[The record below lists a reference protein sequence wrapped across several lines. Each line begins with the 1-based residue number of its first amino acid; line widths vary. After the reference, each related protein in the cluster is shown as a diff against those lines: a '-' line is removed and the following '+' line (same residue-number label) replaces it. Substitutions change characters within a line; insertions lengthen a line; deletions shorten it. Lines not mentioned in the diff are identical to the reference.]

1 MTLVGVS
8 FAAAAALYALAGT
21 AFFVHL
27 ARGQKPSA
35 HWAMRALAA
44 AMAAHA
50 GYLISDFAISGRH
63 PLESIQQTLAVL
75 SLLIALAY
83 LSTMRRHGM
92 TAIGAFITPVTL
104 LMLLGAGLRSSLP
117 AVPEHVRSALLPV
130 HIAMNVLG
138 LAAFTLAFAAAVGYV
153 IQERLLRTKHVI
165 GVFQRLP
172 ALEELDALGGR
183 FVTIGFPLFTL
194 GLVLG
199 IVWAAQQ
206 SALSAAQGFGMLA
219 WLFFGIVLLTR
230 AIAGWN
236 GRRAAIGTMLGFMC
250 AMVALGGYWLRGVGG

>member
-1 MTLVGVS
+1 MTVVGVS
-8 FAAAAALYALAGT
+8 FVLSAALYAVACG

-27 ARGQKPSA
+27 ARGTKPSA
-35 HWAMRALAA
+35 HWAMRTLAA

-50 GYLISDFAISGRH
+50 TYLISDFAISGRH
-63 PLESIQQTLAVL
+63 PLEGIQQTLAVL

-83 LSTMRRHGM
+83 LATMRRHGM

-117 AVPEHVRSALLPV
+117 PVPEHVVSALLPV

-138 LAAFTLAFAAAVGYV
+138 LVAFTLAFAAAVGYV

-172 ALEELDALGGR
+172 ALEELDSLGGR
-183 FVTIGFPLFTL
+183 FVTIGFPMFTL
-194 GLVLG
+194 GLMLG

-206 SALSAAQGFGMLA
+206 SALSAAQGFAMLA

-230 AIAGWN
+230 AVAGWN

-250 AMVALGGYWLRGVGG
+250 AMVALGGYWLRGLGG

>member
-1 MTLVGVS
+1 MTVVGIT
-8 FAAAAALYALAGT
+8 FALGALLYAVACA

-27 ARGQKPSA
+27 SRGTKLSAR
-35 HWAMRALAA
+35 WAMRTLAA
-44 AMAAHA
+44 AMGAHA
-50 GYLISDFAISGRH
+50 AYLISDYAISGRH
-63 PLESIQQTLAVL
+63 PLEGIQQTLAVL
-75 SLLIALAY
+75 SLIIALAY
-83 LSTMRRHGM
+83 LATVRRHGM

-117 AVPEHVRSALLPV
+117 PVPEHVRSALLPV
-130 HIAMNVLG
+130 HVAMNVLG

-206 SALSAAQGFGMLA
+206 SALSAGQGFGMLA

-250 AMVALGGYWLRGVGG
+250 AMAALGGYVVRGLGG

>member
-1 MTLVGVS
+1 MTPVGVS
-8 FAAAAALYALAGT
+8 FALSALLYAIACT

-27 ARGQKPSA
+27 ARGTKPSA

-44 AMAAHA
+44 AMAAHM
-50 GYLISDFAISGRH
+50 GYLVSDYAITGRH
-63 PLESIQQTLAVL
+63 PLEGIQSTLAVL
-75 SLLIALAY
+75 SLVIALAY
-83 LSTMRRHGM
+83 LSTIRRHGM

-117 AVPEHVRSALLPV
+117 PVPEHVRSALLPLHV
-130 HIAMNVLG
+130 AMNVLG
-138 LAAFTLAFAAAVGYV
+138 LAAFTLAFASAVGYV
-153 IQERLLRTKHVI
+153 IQERLLRTKHVV

-183 FVTIGFPLFTL
+183 FVTIGFPMFTL

-219 WLFFGIVLLTR
+219 WLCFGLVLLTR
-230 AIAGWN
+230 AIGGWS
-236 GRRAAIGTMLGFMC
+236 GRRAAIGTMLGFLC
-250 AMVALGGYWLRGVGG
+250 AMVALAGYLLRGLGG

>member
-1 MTLVGVS
+1 VTVVGVT
-8 FAAAAALYALAGT
+8 FALGAILYAVACA

-27 ARGQKPSA
+27 ARGAKTSA
-35 HWAMRALAA
+35 RWATRILAA
-44 AMAAHA
+44 AMGAHA
-50 GYLISDFAISGRH
+50 AYLISDYAISGRH
-63 PLESIQQTLAVL
+63 PLEGIQETLAVL
-75 SLLIALAY
+75 SLIIALAY
-83 LSTMRRHGM
+83 LATMRRHGM

-117 AVPEHVRSALLPV
+117 PVPEHVRSALLPV
-130 HIAMNVLG
+130 HVAMNVLG

-183 FVTIGFPLFTL
+183 FVTIGFPMFTL

-199 IVWAAQQ
+199 IVWAAKQ
-206 SALSAAQGFGMLA
+206 SALSAGQGFGMLA

-236 GRRAAIGTMLGFMC
+236 GRRAAIGTMLGFLC
-250 AMVALGGYWLRGVGG
+250 AMAALGGYLVRGLGG

>member
-1 MTLVGVS
+1 MTVVGIS
-8 FAAAAALYALAGT
+8 FALSAVLYAIACGG
-21 AFFVHL
+21 FFVHL
-27 ARGQKPSA
+27 ARGTKPSA
-35 HWAMRALAA
+35 LWALRALAT

-50 GYLISDFAISGRH
+50 AYLISDFVISGRH

-75 SLLIALAY
+75 SLLISVAY
-83 LSTMRRHGM
+83 LSTLRRHGM

-117 AVPEHVRSALLPV
+117 PVPEHVRSALLPLHV
-130 HIAMNVLG
+130 AMNVLG
-138 LAAFTLAFAAAVGYV
+138 IAAFTLAFASAVGYV

-183 FVTIGFPLFTL
+183 FVNIGFPLFTL

-199 IVWAAQQ
+199 IVWAAQA
-206 SALSAAQGFGMLA
+206 SALNTEQGFGMLA
-219 WLFFGIVLLTR
+219 WLFFGMVLLTR

-236 GRRAAIGTMLGFMC
+236 GRRAAIGTMLGFLC
-250 AMVALGGYWLRGVGG
+250 AMAALGGYLVRGLGG

>member
-1 MTLVGVS
+1 MTAVGAS
-8 FAAAAALYALAGT
+8 FALSALLYAGACA
-21 AFFVHL
+21 AFFVNL
-27 ARGQKPSA
+27 ARGSKPSA
-35 HWAMRALAA
+35 TWATRLLAS

-50 GYLISDFAISGRH
+50 GYLVSDYAISGRH

-117 AVPEHVRSALLPV
+117 PVPEHVRSALLPLHV
-130 HIAMNVLG
+130 AMNVLG

-153 IQERLLRTKHVI
+153 IQERLLRTKHVV

-172 ALEELDALGGR
+172 ALEVLDALGGR
-183 FVTIGFPLFTL
+183 FVTIGFPMFTL
-194 GLVLG
+194 GLMLG
-199 IVWAAQQ
+199 VVWAAKQ
-206 SALSAAQGFGMLA
+206 SALSAAQGFAMLA

-236 GRRAAIGTMLGFMC
+236 GRRAAIGTMLGFLC
-250 AMVALGGYWLRGVGG
+250 AMAALGGYLLRGLGG